1 MWISRPAQDII
12 ILYSSAPDCPSC
24 ARDRYNLASSKSM
37 PEFQLEPLDLLMVLI
52 YVIFIVVMGFY
63 FARRTETTAD
73 YFLAGRSLTWWL
85 IGFSLFASN
94 VSSSTL
100 VGLSSAAFSSGV
112 SVYNYEWMAALVLVV
127 FLVFFLPFY
136 LKTRVFTM
144 PEFLERRFDERS
156 RYYFS
161 ALLVI
166 MNIVIDTAAAL
177 YAGAL
182 VIQIIYPQIPMWQSV
197 VALGILAG
205 VYTIAGGLKAVVYTD
220 AVQAVLLIVGASLVA
235 WLSFNAVGGSWEA
248 IKAVI
253 PADDLSIIRPAS
265 DPVMPW
271 PGLITGVFLL
281 GFYFWGTNQFMVQRT
296 LGAKDLNHGRWGA
309 LFAGLLKLPIIFIM
323 VLPGIFGRLLYP
335 AATHPVLADNPDLI
349 FPTMMFDL
357 LPVGL
362 RGLIITALVAA
373 IMSSVD
379 STLNSAST
387 LVTMDFIKKLRP
399 NTPNHALVIV
409 GRIVTFV
416 FMALA
421 ILWAPQIIKF
431 PNIWTYLQQML
442 SYLAPPIVACFFLGV
457 FWKRANGNGALAAL
471 IAGHVAAAVFFI
483 LALKDIII
491 VQTHALSPDQLDLVA
506 AGVPVIHFLYLAP
519 VLLAISIIALVIV
532 SLATEKPDEEVVRT
546 LIWSPAVFREER
558 AALAGLKWYQNYR
571 YQSVAMIV
579 VIAIFVV
586 TWW

>member
-1 MWISRPAQDII
+1 
-12 ILYSSAPDCPSC
+12 
-24 ARDRYNLASSKSM
+24 M
-37 PEFQLEPLDLLMVLI
+37 PEFQLETLDLLMVLL
-52 YVIFIVVMGFY
+52 YVVFIVAAGFY
-63 FARRTETTAD
+63 FARRTETTDD

-100 VGLSSAAFSSGV
+100 VGLSSSAFSSGI
-112 SVYNYEWMAALVLVV
+112 SVYNYEWMAALVLIF

-136 LKTRVFTM
+136 LKTQVFTM
-144 PEFLERRFDERS
+144 PEFLARRFDDRS

-161 ALLVI
+161 ALLVM

-182 VIQIIYPQIPMWQSV
+182 VVQIIYPQIPLWQSV
-197 VALGILAG
+197 AVLGVLAG
-205 VYTIAGGLKAVVYTD
+205 VYTVAGGLKAVVYTD
-220 AVQAVLLIVGASLVA
+220 AVQAVLLLIGALLVA
-235 WLSFNAVGGSWEA
+235 ILSFEAVGGSWEA
-248 IKAVI
+248 VRAAV
-253 PADDLSIIRPAS
+253 PADDLSIVRPAS

-296 LGAKDLNHGRWGA
+296 LGARDLNHGRWGA

-335 AATHPVLADNPDLI
+335 VEQYPDLAANSDLI
-349 FPTMMFDL
+349 FPTLMFDL
-357 LPVGL
+357 LPVGI
-362 RGLIITALVAA
+362 RGLIISALVAA

-387 LVTMDFIKKLRP
+387 LVTMDFIKKLKP
-399 NTPNHALVIV
+399 QTPNHTLVV
-409 GRIVTFV
+409 AGRIVTFV
-416 FMALA
+416 FMTLA

-442 SYLAPPIVACFFLGV
+442 AYLAPPIVACFLLGV
-457 FWKRANGNGALAAL
+457 FWKRANGHGAFAAL
-471 IAGHVAAAVFFI
+471 IIGHLAAAVFFT
-483 LALKDIII
+483 LALNDVII
-491 VQTHALSPDQLDLVA
+491 VQTHELTAEQLLLVA
-506 AGVPVIHFLYLAP
+506 GGAPVIHFLYLAP
-519 VLLAISIIALVIV
+519 VLLVISMLALAIV
-532 SLATEKPDEEVVRT
+532 SLLTEKPDDEVVQSLT
-546 LIWSPAVFREER
+546 WSPAVFRAENEE
-558 AALAGLKWYQNYR
+558 LARMPWYLNYR
-571 YQSVAMIV
+571 YQSVAMLV

-586 TWW
+586 SWW

>member
-1 MWISRPAQDII
+1 
-12 ILYSSAPDCPSC
+12 
-24 ARDRYNLASSKSM
+24 M
-37 PEFQLEPLDLLMVLI
+37 PQFQLETPDLLMVVL
-52 YVIFIVVMGFY
+52 YVVFIVSLGFY
-63 FARRTETTAD
+63 FAKRTATTDD

-100 VGLSSAAFSSGV
+100 VGLSSAAFSSGI
-112 SVYNYEWMAALVLVV
+112 SVYNYEWMAALVLIV

-144 PEFLERRFDERS
+144 PEFLERRFDQRS

-161 ALLVI
+161 ALLVL

-182 VIQIIYPQIPMWQSV
+182 VVQIIYPQIPLWQSV
-197 VALGILAG
+197 VVLGILAG

-220 AVQAVLLIVGASLVA
+220 AVQAVLLLIGAFLVA
-235 WLSFNAVGGSWEA
+235 VLSFNAIGGSWA
-248 IKAVI
+248 GVVANV
-253 PADDLSIIRPAS
+253 PAEDLSIIRPAS

-296 LGAKDLNHGRWGA
+296 LAAKDLSHGRGGA

-335 AATHPVLADNPDLI
+335 AAEYPALAANSDLI
-349 FPTMMFDL
+349 FPTLMFDL
-357 LPVGL
+357 LPVGI
-362 RGLIITALVAA
+362 RGLIISALVAA

-399 NTPNHALVIV
+399 NTPNHSLVIA

-416 FMALA
+416 FMTLA

-442 SYLAPPIVACFFLGV
+442 AYLAPPVVACFFAGV
-457 FWKRANGNGALAAL
+457 FWKRANGHGAFAAL
-471 IAGHVAAAVFFI
+471 IVGHVAAAVFFG
-483 LALKDIII
+483 LAITGAII
-491 VQTHALSPDQLDLVA
+491 VQTQALTPEQAQMA
-506 AGVPVIHFLYLAP
+506 ASGTPVIHFLYLAP
-519 VLLAISIIALVIV
+519 MLLVIALVAMVTV
-532 SLATEKPDEEVVRT
+532 SLATEKPDEEVVRSLT
-546 LIWSPAVFREER
+546 WSPSVLAEEGP
-558 AALAGLKWYQNYR
+558 ALALLPWYKNYR
-571 YQSVAMIV
+571 YQSAAMLV
-579 VIAIFVV
+579 LIAIFVIA
-586 TWW
+586 WW